1 MTVVARYEEVARSL
15 SQRIE
20 DGSYPVGSKL
30 PTEVNLADS
39 YAVSRATVRSA
50 LDSLE
55 RLGMVSRRRK
65 IGTLVESA
73 QPTSGYT
80 RTVTNMNDLVQYSV
94 ETRRLVLSRDEV
106 VADQALA
113 DRIGGHAGDAWTLI
127 RMLRLGELGEE
138 LPVCHTD
145 VYLDPEVAAIVGD
158 RLERPDG
165 LINEIVERC
174 TGRLTDRVEQRI
186 RACALPK
193 GLAAQ
198 LKAEAGSPCLE
209 ITRRYVES
217 SGAVAQVTVSIHP
230 GDRFDFNVPMQRQ
243 R

>member
-1 MTVVARYEEVARSL
+1 MVARYEEVARSL
-15 SQRIE
+15 ALRIE

-30 PTEVNLADS
+30 PTEMKLADS

-50 LDSLE
+50 LGSLE
-55 RLGMVSRRRK
+55 SVGMVSRRRK
-65 IGTLVESA
+65 VGTTVESV

-80 RTVTNMNDLVQYSV
+80 RTVTNMNDLLQYSV
-94 ETRRLVLSRDEV
+94 ETRRLVLSRDAV
-106 VADQALA
+106 VADQSLV
-113 DRIGGHAGDAWTLI
+113 DRIGGQAGDPWTRI
-127 RMLRLGELGEE
+127 SMLRLGDLGKES
-138 LPVCHTD
+138 PVCHTD
-145 VYLDPEVAAIVGD
+145 VYLDPDVAATVGD

-193 GLAAQ
+193 DLAE
-198 LKAEAGSPCLE
+198 LLHAEAGSPCLE

-230 GDRFDFNVPMQRQ
+230 GDRFDFNVSMHRQ

>member
-1 MTVVARYEEVARSL
+1 MAARYEEVARSL
-15 SQRIE
+15 SLRIE

-30 PTEVNLADS
+30 PTEMKLADS
-39 YAVSRATVRSA
+39 YAVSRATIRSA

-55 RLGMVSRRRK
+55 RSGIVSRRRK
-65 IGTLVESA
+65 VGTTVESV
-73 QPTSGYT
+73 QPTSGYA
-80 RTVTNMNDLVQYSV
+80 RTVTNMNDLLQYSV
-94 ETRRLVLSRDEV
+94 ETRRRVLSRDDV
-106 VADQALA
+106 VADQSLA
-113 DRIGGHAGDAWTLI
+113 DRIGGSAGETWTQI

-138 LPVCHTD
+138 SPVCHTD
-145 VYLDPEVAAIVGD
+145 VYLEPRVAAIVGD

-193 GLAAQ
+193 DLAEQ
-198 LKAEAGSPCLE
+198 LRAEAGSPCLE

>member
-1 MTVVARYEEVARSL
+1 MVARYEEVARSL
-15 SQRIE
+15 ALRIE

-30 PTEVNLADS
+30 PTEMKLADS

-50 LDSLE
+50 LGSLE
-55 RLGMVSRRRK
+55 SVGMVSRRRK
-65 IGTLVESA
+65 IGTTVESV

-80 RTVTNMNDLVQYSV
+80 RTVTNMNDLLQYSV
-94 ETRRLVLSRDEV
+94 ETRRLVLSRDDV
-106 VADQALA
+106 VADQSLV
-113 DRIGGHAGDAWTLI
+113 DRIGGQAGDPWTRI
-127 RMLRLGELGEE
+127 SMLRLGDLGEE
-138 LPVCHTD
+138 SPVCHTD
-145 VYLDPEVAAIVGD
+145 VYLDPDVAATVGD

-193 GLAAQ
+193 DLAE
-198 LKAEAGSPCLE
+198 LLHAEAGSPCLE

-230 GDRFDFNVPMQRQ
+230 GDRFDFNVSMHRQ